1 MSVDLDSS
9 VIILPTYASLSVQ
22 PLPITMEI
30 LIQVDVL
37 FSALRVVMLRIIQD
51 NARNNALQIS
61 MLTIL
66 QGDV

>member
-1 MSVDLDSS
+1 M
-9 VIILPTYASLSVQ
+9 IILPTYASLSVQ